1 MIEHL
6 VFFRCRATVTSE
18 IRGRIIRSFQALQG
32 VIPGLLEV
40 AIAENTSDETQ
51 FRHGYDLGLRMRFVD
66 RAHLRAYLDHRSHRA
81 VAELVLPSVDDIAV
95 CDLELP

>member
-6 VFFRCRATVTSE
+6 VFFRCRATMTPE
-18 IRGRIIRSFQALQG
+18 IRGRIIREFRALQG

-40 AIAENTSDETQ
+40 GIAENTSDEIQ

-66 RAHLRAYLDHRSHRA
+66 RAHLHAYLEHPAHRA
-81 VAELVLPSVDDIAV
+81 VADLVLPAVEDIAV
-95 CDLELP
+95 CDLDLS